1 MISLIPILA
10 ETSPSLA
17 KLFSF
22 LWISSTHSHLFALC
36 LWNSPEPSIWPWD
49 WNYPL
54 DSGGFIH
61 GYTVEDNDYP
71 SRRISVLNSSSV
83 EFYDP
88 LLEVWL
94 TAEMPSVLQVQ
105 QSLRLVLI
113 IAWACCLSPSLLVLT
128 FFLWLLLQ
136 CSLSLG
142 EKIVYK
148 QLV

>member
-1 MISLIPILA
+1 M
-10 ETSPSLA
+10 
-17 KLFSF
+17 
-22 LWISSTHSHLFALC
+22 
-36 LWNSPEPSIWPWD
+36 
-49 WNYPL
+49 

-61 GYTVEDNDYP
+61 GYTVEDNDYL
-71 SRRISVLNSSSV
+71 SQRISVLNSSSV

-142 EKIVYK
+142 EKVVYK